1 MFLLF
6 QKNLNSTVCEDW
18 SLALQRLI
26 RLKEEE
32 IQNVNKCRLRLA
44 VPASTDRW
52 GQQVQAGQDWL
63 LGDLLIT
70 VLLPDR
76 SGRPVKVTVVFNTPN
91 PLSKLS
97 WVNHLHL
104 AKVAQGKLAERAV
117 RLLWC

>member
-1 MFLLF
+1 M
-6 QKNLNSTVCEDW
+6 
-18 SLALQRLI
+18 ALQRLI

-32 IQNVNKCRLRLA
+32 IQNINKCHLRLA

-52 GQQVQAGQDWL
+52 GQRVQAGQDGVGDWL
-63 LGDLLIT
+63 TT
-70 VLLPDR
+70 VLLPLR

-104 AKVAQGKLAERAV
+104 AKIAQGKLCANT
-117 RLLWC
+117 